1 MRSGFLL
8 SYVLSVLT
16 ASICA
21 QEEGI
26 TWLDNYKQALEE
38 AKRTSKPIFL
48 EFRCEA

>member
-1 MRSGFLL
+1 MPTGSVL
-8 SYVLSVLT
+8 SVVLSVL
-16 ASICA
+16 AAPLLS

-26 TWLDNYKQALEE
+26 TWLDNYKQAIAE